1 MGRERMKYD
10 PAVHHRRSI
19 RLRDYDYA
27 QAGAYFVTI
36 CAQDR
41 RCLFGE
47 IVDGE
52 MRLNAMG
59 RIVAEQWDAIPR
71 RFINVELDEF
81 VVMPN
86 HIHGIF
92 LIVGAPLAG
101 AQKRAGAQNYT
112 STNNRESLNQRAS
125 FNKASADKRAPARGA
140 PTVGDIVGAY
150 KSLCVHHGL
159 NMDKTEPAPFCFRQ
173 IMATKLLGTHCP

>member
-71 RFINVELDEF
+71 RFTNVALDAF

-101 AQKRAGAQNYT
+101 APT
-112 STNNRESLNQRAS
+112 
-125 FNKASADKRAPARGA
+125 PAA
-140 PTVGDIVGAY
+140 LP
-150 KSLCVHHGL
+150 
-159 NMDKTEPAPFCFRQ
+159 E
-173 IMATKLLGTHCP
+173 